1 MNGKSTIKSLT
12 ALTMAG
18 AMVFSMN
25 TMPVSAAKKKAK
37 AKSTV
42 KSVKVVAP
50 SGSKKSATVAKG
62 KSIKLAVTV
71 NATKKAYKK
80 VTYKVSNKKVISVS
94 KKGVVKGKKS
104 WTATVKVIS
113 TKNKKKKA
121 SIKIKVVSGAVKT
134 IKLNK
139 SSLALNVGDSGKLS
153 AKVTASKKAY
163 KTLKWTT
170 SNKKVATVTSKGVVK
185 GIGKE
190 QQRSQLHLLM
200 ELERRV
206 HVQ

>member
-1 MNGKSTIKSLT
+1 MNGKSTVKSLI

-25 TMPVSAAKKKAK
+25 TMPVSAAKKKTK

-80 VTYKVSNKKVISVS
+80 VTIQS
-94 KKGVVKGKKS
+94 KQQESDFCIQKGLSKER
-104 WTATVKVIS
+104 
-113 TKNKKKKA
+113 
-121 SIKIKVVSGAVKT
+121 
-134 IKLNK
+134 KL
-139 SSLALNVGDSGKLS
+139 
-153 AKVTASKKAY
+153 
-163 KTLKWTT
+163 
-170 SNKKVATVTSKGVVK
+170 
-185 GIGKE
+185 E
-190 QQRSQLHLLM
+190 QQR
-200 ELERRV
+200 
-206 HVQ
+206 

>member
-1 MNGKSTIKSLT
+1 MNSKSTIKSLT

-25 TMPVSAAKKKAK
+25 TMPVSAAKKKTK

-94 KKGVVKGKKS
+94 KKGVVKGKKAG
-104 WTATVKVIS
+104 TATVKVIS
-113 TKNKKKKA
+113 TK
-121 SIKIKVVSGAVKT
+121 V
-134 IKLNK
+134 
-139 SSLALNVGDSGKLS
+139 
-153 AKVTASKKAY
+153 
-163 KTLKWTT
+163 
-170 SNKKVATVTSKGVVK
+170 
-185 GIGKE
+185 
-190 QQRSQLHLLM
+190 
-200 ELERRV
+200 
-206 HVQ
+206 

>member
-1 MNGKSTIKSLT
+1 MNGKSTVKSLI

-25 TMPVSAAKKKAK
+25 TMPVSAAKKKTK

-94 KKGVVKGKKS
+94 KKGGCQRKESWNSNGKS
-104 WTATVKVIS
+104 
-113 TKNKKKKA
+113 NFRKK
-121 SIKIKVVSGAVKT
+121 
-134 IKLNK
+134 
-139 SSLALNVGDSGKLS
+139 
-153 AKVTASKKAY
+153 
-163 KTLKWTT
+163 
-170 SNKKVATVTSKGVVK
+170 
-185 GIGKE
+185 
-190 QQRSQLHLLM
+190 
-200 ELERRV
+200 
-206 HVQ
+206 